1 MFMIIYSVT
10 IRVKT
15 DIANEWLN
23 WMQNEHIPNMLNT
36 GYFNGHKIFKLLIPE
51 TEKDYI
57 VFRVNYELDS
67 FEKYTEYAQ
76 KEAKRLQGDAIKK
89 YHGKFT
95 ASREVIERL

>member
-1 MFMIIYSVT
+1 MIIYSVT
-10 IRVKT
+10 VRVKT
-15 DIANEWLN
+15 DIESEWLK
-23 WMQNEHIPNMLNT
+23 WMQEEHIPNMLNT
-36 GYFNGHKIFKLLIPE
+36 GYFNGHKIFKILIPE

-76 KEAKRLQGDAIKK
+76 KEAKRLQEEAINK

-95 ASREVIERL
+95 ASREVIEKL